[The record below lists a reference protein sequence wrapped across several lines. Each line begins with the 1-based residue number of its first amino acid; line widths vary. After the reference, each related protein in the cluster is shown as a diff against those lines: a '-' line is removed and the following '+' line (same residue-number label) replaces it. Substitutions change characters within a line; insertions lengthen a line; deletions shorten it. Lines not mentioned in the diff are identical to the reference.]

1 MNKIVAFTLLN
12 QFNPDYA
19 LEFVMKVTNTI
30 KTSVC
35 AGFLIA
41 IIVNYGNNKKA
52 SENPRLFSSL
62 THYSNKHIYKVAR
75 RPISIFCTFLYVLL
89 F

>member
-30 KTSVC
+30 KTGVC
-35 AGFLIA
+35 ADFLFA
-41 IIVNYGNNKKA
+41 IIVNYGNNKK
-52 SENPRLFSSL
+52 SSKRLCLKYLKTVIEF
-62 THYSNKHIYKVAR
+62 
-75 RPISIFCTFLYVLL
+75 
-89 F
+89 